1 MIKPWMI
8 IGGVALGIAVLG
20 SAPIPPSGAKWFRR
34 LQRPSWLTF
43 EKAIPIFWTT
53 IFICGAWSAYNV
65 WQQDPGSSR
74 TWILMGVYALLEVV
88 TVAYSTVMLWVKK
101 LTVGLVIGAA
111 GFVIALL
118 LAIAVLPI
126 SLVAAALLVPYLI
139 WSPIGTYTTW
149 VMMQLNPAE
158 T

>member
-20 SAPIPPSGAKWFRR
+20 SAPIPAAGVKWFRR

-43 EKAIPIFWTT
+43 EKAIPLIWTVV
-53 IFICGAWSAYNV
+53 FIGGAWSAYSV
-65 WQQDPGSSR
+65 WQQAPGSSG
-74 TWILMGVYALLEVV
+74 TWTLMGAYALLEGV

-101 LTVGLVIGAA
+101 LTVGLVIGAT
-111 GFVIALL
+111 GLVIALL
-118 LAIAVLPI
+118 LAIAVLPLTI
-126 SLVAAALLVPYLI
+126 TAAALLLPYLI